1 MDIDDS
7 YFKQPGSV
15 PFKWEI
21 RPGVPK
27 PLNHQQQQQQPP
39 SNHRTSSLK
48 PPPASPTS
56 FHFPSPRTQ
65 SSRFQFEKPVAGQP
79 DVVSVG
85 CFQTRKGYSQR
96 KTNKVHVN
104 QMYKSDIEALSEWS
118 MSTRKFGSPF
128 YNDSPLSSSSFS
140 SYRSSPRMA
149 GVSDAEW
156 AGYGLF

>member
-7 YFKQPGSV
+7 FTKPGSV

-27 PLNHQQQQQQPP
+27 PHPPP
-39 SNHRTSSLK
+39 SNHRTSPLK
-48 PPPASPTS
+48 PPPSSPTY

-65 SSRFQFEKPVAGQP
+65 SSRFQFDRHKPVGQP
-79 DVVSVG
+79 DVVSSG
-85 CFQTRKGYSQR
+85 CFQARKGYSQR
-96 KTNKVHVN
+96 KTNKLHVN
-104 QMYKSDIEALSEWS
+104 PIYKSDLEALSEWS
-118 MSTRKFGSPF
+118 MSTRKSGSPLCK
-128 YNDSPLSSSSFS
+128 DSPLSSSSFS
-140 SYRSSPRMA
+140 SYRSSPRMV

>member
-1 MDIDDS
+1 MDHIDDS
-7 YFKQPGSV
+7 FTQPGAV

-27 PLNHQQQQQQPP
+27 PLNHQKP
-39 SNHRTSSLK
+39 SSHRASPLK
-48 PPPASPTS
+48 PPPSSPTS

-65 SSRFQFEKPVAGQP
+65 SARFQFNKSVVAQP
-79 DVVSVG
+79 EVVTMG

-96 KTNKVHVN
+96 KNITITNKLYPN
-104 QMYKSDIEALSEWS
+104 PMYKSDLEALSAWS
-118 MSTRKFGSPF
+118 ESTRRSGSSF
-128 YNDSPLSSSSFS
+128 YNGSPLSSTSFS
-140 SYRSSPRMA
+140 SYRSSPRTA